1 MSKITAKKLN
11 LPVQVVM
18 LAYSSFWENIKET
31 IKSSNIDSID
41 ENSEINFPLSYN
53 IGSIGKLY
61 TSKNKIVKIN
71 NNIRNKREK
80 NESN

>member
-1 MSKITAKKLN
+1 
-11 LPVQVVM
+11 M